1 MLKNDLGKRLK
12 EARLAMH
19 MTQSAVAKSLNVA
32 QPVYQRFESGIYEC
46 NYEQLVALCDLFDIS
61 ADYLLGRKEY

>member
-1 MLKNDLGKRLK
+1 
-12 EARLAMH
+12 MH

-61 ADYLLGRKEY
+61 ADYVLGRKEY